1 MSLTATIRE
10 QILMQ
15 LVQVIDPETGIDV
28 LRMRL
33 VEDLEVDEA
42 SGLVTYTFRPS
53 SPLCP
58 LAVSLATDIKHAIA
72 SVTGVKRQ
80 EIKVN
85 DYIKAGELTTLINQ
99 ENI

>member
-10 QILMQ
+10 QILMK

-72 SVTGVKRQ
+72 SVPGVKRQ

-85 DYIKAGELTTLINQ
+85 DYIKAGELTALINQ